1 MKNLKKLKNIIKKIS
16 LSIICFL
23 LFTLFILGLI
33 FSPKI
38 YKLYKFSKEY
48 INKPF
53 SKEELKKNENR
64 VLKIYDRNNI
74 LLANLF
80 PEYGGFY
87 SEVKYSDLPETLIE
101 AVISAEDKNFFKHKG
116 IDYKAIL
123 RAFISNLLNKKIVS
137 GGSTITQQLSKSIIR
152 RERNYIN
159 KFYEA
164 LDSIRLEKNMTK
176 EEILTEYLNR
186 VFFGNNC
193 YGIGAAAEL
202 YFKKEVKDL
211 NANESAALAA
221 IIKSGTKFNPYKY
234 NDRLYARKIYV
245 LNQMKKNNYISEEDY
260 NNYINE
266 NITFYTNRN
275 KNIFKAPHFVMYV
288 KESIDKL
295 KYSNLIEVKTTLDY
309 KLQKEASLVISNS
322 SQSLHRFNVRNIS
335 CVILNAKTGETLSMI
350 GSMNYFDDETDGA
363 VNGATAL
370 RQPGSALKPFLYA
383 YLFDKGESP
392 ASVIGDIKT
401 YINSPGGDYIPENFD
416 RKYRGPVT
424 IRYALANSLNI
435 PAVRWMAKYSLK
447 DFQNILLKSG
457 LRSIDK
463 NPDYYGY
470 SLVLGSAEVR
480 LLDLVS
486 AYTIFPNSG
495 IFINHYSTISLKKEN
510 GEIFYIPKKSYSHK
524 RVISE
529 ESAYLI
535 NDILSDR
542 KARQGSFRSYRGLV
556 YPFKIAIKTG
566 TSKGSRDAWAVG
578 YTKDYIVG
586 LWLGDFKGSEMI
598 NITGGNGAVPI
609 LYDLF
614 SMLNKSQKET
624 EWDKPKDIVE
634 REICLISG
642 KLRGEFC
649 KETRVE
655 EFSLL
660 NVVKEECSVHNLYV
674 KRNED
679 GSVDKKVFLNLPSE
693 YNDWLKERQI
703 EKPDSNWIRIKNIY
717 ADYNLNENQIR
728 NNRNTQNSIR
738 NSIQNSM
745 IKERIAITSPTDNS
759 VYKIDSTL
767 PIEYQNIFIS
777 SYIPKDIAKASLYC
791 NEDII
796 ANIEE
801 LKNGAI
807 SWNLKRGDYTFYI
820 KAVNFEGNEI
830 KSPNINIYI
839 Q

>member
-1 MKNLKKLKNIIKKIS
+1 MKNIKNIIKKIS
-16 LSIICFL
+16 LSIICLL
-23 LFTLFILGLI
+23 LFSSFISGLI
-33 FSPKI
+33 FAPKI
-38 YKLYKFSKEY
+38 YGLYKFSKEY

-53 SKEELKKNENR
+53 SKDELKKNEKR
-64 VLKIYDRNNI
+64 VLKVYDRNNI

-87 SEVKYSDLPETLIE
+87 SEVKYSDLPKNLIE
-101 AVISAEDKNFFKHKG
+101 AVISAEDKNFFHHKG
-116 IDYKAIL
+116 VDYKAIL
-123 RAFISNLLNKKIVS
+123 RAFYSNLLNRKIVS
-137 GGSTITQQLSKSIIR
+137 GGSTITQQLAKSIVH

-186 VFFGNNC
+186 VFLGNNC
-193 YGIGAAAEL
+193 YGIGAAAKL

-211 NANESAALAA
+211 NVNESAILAS

-234 NDRLYARKIYV
+234 KDRLYARKIYV
-245 LNQMKKNNYISEEDY
+245 LNQMKKNNYITEDDY

-266 NITFYTNRN
+266 NITVYTNRD
-275 KNIFKAPHFVMYV
+275 KNTFKAPHFVMYV
-288 KESIDKL
+288 KEYLDKL
-295 KYSNLIEVKTTLDY
+295 KYSNLIEVKTTLNY
-309 KLQKEASLVISNS
+309 KLQKEASLVISNA
-322 SQSLHRFNVRNIS
+322 SQSLHNFNVRNIS
-335 CVILNAKTGETLSMI
+335 CVILNAKTGEILSMI
-350 GSMNYFDDETDGA
+350 GSMNYFDAETDGA
-363 VNGATAL
+363 VNGAVAL
-370 RQPGSALKPFLYA
+370 RQPGSTLKPFLYA

-424 IRYALANSLNI
+424 IRDALANSLNI
-435 PAVRWMAKYSLK
+435 PAVRWISKYSLK

-542 KARQGSFRSYRGLV
+542 NARQGSFRSYRGLV
-556 YPFKIAIKTG
+556 YPFKVAIKTG

-649 KETRVE
+649 KETRLE
-655 EFSLL
+655 EFSIL
-660 NVVKEECSVHNLYV
+660 NMVKEECDVHNLYI
-674 KRNED
+674 KQNED
-679 GSVDKKVFLNLPSE
+679 GNIVKKVFLNLPSE

-703 EKPDSNWIRIKNIY
+703 ERPNSEWFMLKNIY
-717 ADYNLNENQIR
+717 AHINTNENRVNYR
-728 NNRNTQNSIR
+728 NNRNFK
-738 NSIQNSM
+738 
-745 IKERIAITSPTDNS
+745 KERIAITSPTDNS

-777 SYIPKDIAKASLYC
+777 SYIPGDINQASLYC
-791 NEDII
+791 NEEVI

-801 LKNGAI
+801 LKTGAI
-807 SWNLKRGDYTFYI
+807 SWNLKKGDYTFYI
-820 KAVNFEGNEI
+820 KAVNFEGSEI

>member
-1 MKNLKKLKNIIKKIS
+1 MYKQKMKNIIKKIA
-16 LSIICFL
+16 LTTIYIL
-23 LFTLFILGLI
+23 LLTSFILGLI
-33 FSPKI
+33 FIPKV

-53 SKEELKKNENR
+53 SKEELQKNESR

-87 SEVKYSDLPETLIE
+87 KEVKYSDLPKNLIE

-123 RAFISNLLNKKIVS
+123 RAFISNLLNRKIVS
-137 GGSTITQQLSKSIIR
+137 GGSTITQQLSKSIIH

-164 LDSIRLEKNMTK
+164 LDSIRLEKNLTK
-176 EEILTEYLNR
+176 EVILTEYLNR
-186 VFFGNNC
+186 IFFGNNC

-211 NANESAALAA
+211 NINESVILAS

-234 NDRLYARKIYV
+234 EERLHLRKIYV
-245 LNQMKKNNYISEEDY
+245 LGQMKNNNYIKEEEY

-266 NITFYTNRN
+266 NTTIYTNRE
-275 KNIFKAPHFVMYV
+275 KNILKAPHFVMYI
-288 KESIDKL
+288 KDSLDKL
-295 KYSNLIEVKTTLDY
+295 KYSNITEVKTTLDY
-309 KLQKEASLVISNS
+309 KMQKEASLVISNA
-322 SQSLHRFNVRNIS
+322 SQSLHSFNVRNIS
-335 CVILNAKTGETLSMI
+335 CVILNAKTGEVLSMI
-350 GSMNYFDDETDGA
+350 GSMDYFDRETDGS
-363 VNGATAL
+363 VNGAIAL

-383 YLFDKGESP
+383 YLFDNGESP

-424 IRYALANSLNI
+424 IRDALANSLNI
-435 PAVRWMAKYSLK
+435 PAVRWLSKYSLK

-480 LLDLVS
+480 LIDLAS

-495 IFINHYSTISLKKEN
+495 IFINHYSAVSLKKEN
-510 GEIFYIPKKSYSHK
+510 GEIFYFPKKSYTHK

-535 NDILSDR
+535 NKILSDR
-542 KARQGSFRSYRGLV
+542 NARMGSFRSYRGLV
-556 YPFKIAIKTG
+556 YPFSIAIKTG
-566 TSKGSRDAWAVG
+566 TSKGSRDAWAIG

-624 EWDKPKDIVE
+624 KWHKPKDIVE

-649 KETRVE
+649 KETRLE
-655 EFSLL
+655 EFSIF
-660 NVVKEECSVHNLYV
+660 NVPKEECDVHNLYI
-674 KRNED
+674 KRNSD
-679 GSVDKKVFLNLPSE
+679 GSIDKKVFLNLPSE
-693 YNDWLKERQI
+693 YNDWIKERQI
-703 EKPDSNWIRIKNIY
+703 EKPNSEWIKAENTY
-717 ADYNLNENQIR
+717 AYNNF
-728 NNRNTQNSIR
+728 NSI
-738 NSIQNSM
+738 NNQNK
-745 IKERIAITSPTDNS
+745 INERISIISPTDNS

-767 PIEYQNIFIS
+767 PLEYQNIFIS
-777 SYIPKDIAKASLYC
+777 SYIPKNIIEANLYC
-791 NEDII
+791 NEEII

-801 LKNGAI
+801 LKNGSVI
-807 SWNLKRGDYTFYI
+807 WNLKKGDYTFYI
-820 KAVNFEGNEI
+820 KAINSNGNDI
-830 KSPNINIYI
+830 KSPNINIFI

>member
-1 MKNLKKLKNIIKKIS
+1 
-16 LSIICFL
+16 
-23 LFTLFILGLI
+23 
-33 FSPKI
+33 
-38 YKLYKFSKEY
+38 
-48 INKPF
+48 
-53 SKEELKKNENR
+53 
-64 VLKIYDRNNI
+64 
-74 LLANLF
+74 
-80 PEYGGFY
+80 
-87 SEVKYSDLPETLIE
+87 
-101 AVISAEDKNFFKHKG
+101 
-116 IDYKAIL
+116 
-123 RAFISNLLNKKIVS
+123 
-137 GGSTITQQLSKSIIR
+137 
-152 RERNYIN
+152 
-159 KFYEA
+159 
-164 LDSIRLEKNMTK
+164 MTK

-186 VFFGNNC
+186 IFFGNNC

-211 NANESAALAA
+211 NINESVILAS

-234 NDRLYARKIYV
+234 EERLHLRKIYV
-245 LNQMKKNNYISEEDY
+245 LGQMKNNNYIKEEEY

-266 NITFYTNRN
+266 NITIYTNRE
-275 KNIFKAPHFVMYV
+275 KNILKAPHFVMYI
-288 KESIDKL
+288 KDSIGKL
-295 KYSNLIEVKTTLDY
+295 KYSNITEVKTTLDY
-309 KLQKEASLVISNS
+309 KMQKEASLVISNA
-322 SQSLHRFNVRNIS
+322 SQSLHSFNVRNIS
-335 CVILNAKTGETLSMI
+335 CVILNAKTGEVLSMI
-350 GSMNYFDDETDGA
+350 GSMDYFDKETDGS
-363 VNGATAL
+363 VNGAIAL

-424 IRYALANSLNI
+424 IRDALANSLNI
-435 PAVRWMAKYSLK
+435 PAVRWLSKYSLK

-457 LRSIDK
+457 LISIDK

-480 LLDLVS
+480 LIDLAS

-495 IFINHYSTISLKKEN
+495 IFINHYSAVSLKKEN
-510 GEIFYIPKKSYSHK
+510 GDIFYFPKKSYTHK

-535 NDILSDR
+535 NKILSDR
-542 KARQGSFRSYRGLV
+542 NARMGSFRSYRGLV
-556 YPFKIAIKTG
+556 YPFSIAIKTG
-566 TSKGSRDAWAVG
+566 TSKGSRDAWAIG

-624 EWDKPKDIVE
+624 KWHKPKDIIE

-649 KETRVE
+649 KETRLE
-655 EFSLL
+655 EFSIF
-660 NVVKEECSVHNLYV
+660 NVPKEECDVHNLYI
-674 KRNED
+674 KRNSD
-679 GSVDKKVFLNLPSE
+679 GSIDKKVFLNLSSE
-693 YNDWLKERQI
+693 YNDWIKERQI
-703 EKPDSNWIRIKNIY
+703 EKPNSEWIKAENTY
-717 ADYNLNENQIR
+717 AYNNLNQI
-728 NNRNTQNSIR
+728 NNFNSI
-738 NSIQNSM
+738 NNQNK
-745 IKERIAITSPTDNS
+745 INERISITSPTDNS

-767 PIEYQNIFIS
+767 PLEYQNIFIS
-777 SYIPKDIAKASLYC
+777 SYIPKNIIEANLYC
-791 NEDII
+791 NEEII

-801 LKNGAI
+801 LKNGSVI
-807 SWNLKRGDYTFYI
+807 WNLKKGDYTFYI
-820 KAVNFEGNEI
+820 KAINFEGNEL
-830 KSPNINIYI
+830 KSPNINIFI

>member
-23 LFTLFILGLI
+23 LFALFILGLI

-87 SEVKYSDLPETLIE
+87 SEVKYSDLPENLIE

-186 VFFGNNC
+186 VFLGNNC

-234 NDRLYARKIYV
+234 NDRLYARTIYV

-266 NITFYTNRN
+266 NIIFYTNRN
-275 KNIFKAPHFVMYV
+275 KNTFKAPHFVMYV

-335 CVILNAKTGETLSMI
+335 CVILDAKTGETLSMI

-679 GSVDKKVFLNLPSE
+679 GSVVKKVFLNLPSE

-703 EKPDSNWIRIKNIY
+703 EKPDSNWTRIKNIY

-728 NNRNTQNSIR
+728 NNRNTQNSI
-738 NSIQNSM
+738 QNSM
-745 IKERIAITSPTDNS
+745 QNSIIKERIAITSPTDNS

>member
-1 MKNLKKLKNIIKKIS
+1 MYKQKMKNIIKKIA
-16 LSIICFL
+16 LTIIYIL
-23 LFTLFILGLI
+23 LLTSFILGLI
-33 FSPKI
+33 FIPKV

-53 SKEELKKNENR
+53 SKEELQKNESR

-87 SEVKYSDLPETLIE
+87 KEVKYSDLPQNLIE

-123 RAFISNLLNKKIVS
+123 RAFISNLLNRKIVS
-137 GGSTITQQLSKSIIR
+137 GGSTITQQLSKSIIN

-164 LDSIRLEKNMTK
+164 LDSIRLEKNLTK

-186 VFFGNNC
+186 IFFGNNC

-211 NANESAALAA
+211 NINESVILAS

-234 NDRLYARKIYV
+234 EERLHLRKIYV
-245 LNQMKKNNYISEEDY
+245 LGQMKNNNYIKEEEY
-260 NNYINE
+260 NNSINE
-266 NITFYTNRN
+266 NITIYTNRE
-275 KNIFKAPHFVMYV
+275 KNILKAPHFVMYI
-288 KESIDKL
+288 KDSLDKL
-295 KYSNLIEVKTTLDY
+295 KYSNITEVKTTLDY
-309 KLQKEASLVISNS
+309 KLQKEASLVISNA
-322 SQSLHRFNVRNIS
+322 SQSLHSFNVRNIS
-335 CVILNAKTGETLSMI
+335 CVILNAKTGEVLSMI
-350 GSMNYFDDETDGA
+350 GSMDYFDMETDGS
-363 VNGATAL
+363 VNGAIAL

-424 IRYALANSLNI
+424 IRDALANSLNI
-435 PAVRWMAKYSLK
+435 PAVRWLSKYSLK

-480 LLDLVS
+480 LIDLAS

-495 IFINHYSTISLKKEN
+495 IFINHYSAVSLKKEN
-510 GEIFYIPKKSYSHK
+510 GDIFYFPKKSYTHK

-535 NDILSDR
+535 NKILSD
-542 KARQGSFRSYRGLV
+542 KNARMGSFRSYRGLV
-556 YPFKIAIKTG
+556 YPFSIAIKTG
-566 TSKGSRDAWAVG
+566 TSKGSRDAWAIG

-624 EWDKPKDIVE
+624 RWDKPKDIIE

-649 KETRVE
+649 KETRLE
-655 EFSLL
+655 EFSIF
-660 NVVKEECSVHNLYV
+660 NVPKEECDVHNLYI
-674 KRNED
+674 KRNSD
-679 GSVDKKVFLNLPSE
+679 GSIDKKVFLNLPSE
-693 YNDWLKERQI
+693 YNDWIKERQI
-703 EKPDSNWIRIKNIY
+703 EKPNSEWIKAENTY
-717 ADYNLNENQIR
+717 AYNNLSQI
-728 NNRNTQNSIR
+728 NNFNSI
-738 NSIQNSM
+738 NNQNK
-745 IKERIAITSPTDNS
+745 INERISIISPTDNS

-767 PIEYQNIFIS
+767 PLEYQNIFIS
-777 SYIPKDIAKASLYC
+777 SYIPKNIIEANLYC
-791 NEDII
+791 NEEII

-801 LKNGAI
+801 LKNGYVI
-807 SWNLKRGDYTFYI
+807 WNLKKGDYTFYI
-820 KAVNFEGNEI
+820 KAINSNGNDI
-830 KSPNINIYI
+830 KSPNINIFI

>member
-1 MKNLKKLKNIIKKIS
+1 MYKQKMKNIIKKIA
-16 LSIICFL
+16 LTIIYIL
-23 LFTLFILGLI
+23 LLTSFILGLI
-33 FSPKI
+33 FIPKV

-53 SKEELKKNENR
+53 SKEELQKNESR

-87 SEVKYSDLPETLIE
+87 KEVKYSNLPQNLIE

-123 RAFISNLLNKKIVS
+123 RAFISNLLNRKIVS
-137 GGSTITQQLSKSIIR
+137 GGSTITQQLSKSIIN

-164 LDSIRLEKNMTK
+164 LDSIRLEKNLTK

-186 VFFGNNC
+186 IFFGNNC

-211 NANESAALAA
+211 NINESVILAS

-234 NDRLYARKIYV
+234 EERLHLRKKYV
-245 LNQMKKNNYISEEDY
+245 LGQMKNNNYIKEEEY

-266 NITFYTNRN
+266 NTTIYTNRE
-275 KNIFKAPHFVMYV
+275 KNILKAPHFVMYI
-288 KESIDKL
+288 KDSLDKL
-295 KYSNLIEVKTTLDY
+295 KYSNITEVKTTLDY
-309 KLQKEASLVISNS
+309 KMQKEASLVISNA
-322 SQSLHRFNVRNIS
+322 SQSLHSFNVRNIS
-335 CVILNAKTGETLSMI
+335 CVILNAKTGEVLSMI
-350 GSMNYFDDETDGA
+350 GSMDYFDKETDGS
-363 VNGATAL
+363 VNGAIAL

-424 IRYALANSLNI
+424 IRDALANSLNI
-435 PAVRWMAKYSLK
+435 PAVRWLSKYSLK

-480 LLDLVS
+480 LIDLAS

-495 IFINHYSTISLKKEN
+495 IFINHYSAVSLKKEN
-510 GEIFYIPKKSYSHK
+510 GEIFYFPKKSYTHK

-535 NDILSDR
+535 NKILSDR
-542 KARQGSFRSYRGLV
+542 NARMGSFRSYRGLV
-556 YPFKIAIKTG
+556 YPFSIAIKTG
-566 TSKGSRDAWAVG
+566 TSKGSRDAWAIG

-624 EWDKPKDIVE
+624 KWNKPKDIIE

-642 KLRGEFC
+642 KLKGEFC
-649 KETRVE
+649 KETRLE
-655 EFSLL
+655 EFSIF
-660 NVVKEECSVHNLYV
+660 NVPKEECDVHNLYI
-674 KRNED
+674 KRNSD
-679 GSVDKKVFLNLPSE
+679 GSIDKKVFLNLPSE
-693 YNDWLKERQI
+693 YNDWIKERQI
-703 EKPDSNWIRIKNIY
+703 EKPNSEWIKAENTY
-717 ADYNLNENQIR
+717 AYNNLSQINNFNSLNNQNKI
-728 NNRNTQNSIR
+728 N
-738 NSIQNSM
+738 
-745 IKERIAITSPTDNS
+745 ERISITSPTDNS

-767 PIEYQNIFIS
+767 PLEYQNIFIS
-777 SYIPKDIAKASLYC
+777 SYIPKNIIEANLYC
-791 NEDII
+791 NEEII

-801 LKNGAI
+801 LKNGSVI
-807 SWNLKRGDYTFYI
+807 WNLKKGDYTFYI
-820 KAVNFEGNEI
+820 KAINSNGNDI
-830 KSPNINIYI
+830 KSPNINIFI

>member
-1 MKNLKKLKNIIKKIS
+1 MYKQKMKNIIKKIA
-16 LSIICFL
+16 LTIIYIL
-23 LFTLFILGLI
+23 LLTSFILGLI
-33 FSPKI
+33 FIPKV

-53 SKEELKKNENR
+53 SKEELQKNESR

-87 SEVKYSDLPETLIE
+87 KEVKYSDLPQNLIE

-123 RAFISNLLNKKIVS
+123 RAFISNLLNRKIVS
-137 GGSTITQQLSKSIIR
+137 GGSTITQQLSKSIIN

-164 LDSIRLEKNMTK
+164 LDSIRLEKNLTK

-186 VFFGNNC
+186 IFFGNNC

-211 NANESAALAA
+211 NINESVILAS

-234 NDRLYARKIYV
+234 EERLHLRKIYV
-245 LNQMKKNNYISEEDY
+245 LGQMKNNNYIKEEEY

-266 NITFYTNRN
+266 NITIYTNRE
-275 KNIFKAPHFVMYV
+275 KNILKSPHFVMYI
-288 KESIDKL
+288 KDSLDKL
-295 KYSNLIEVKTTLDY
+295 KYSNITEVKTTLDY
-309 KLQKEASLVISNS
+309 KMQKEASLVISNA
-322 SQSLHRFNVRNIS
+322 SQSLHSFNVRNIS
-335 CVILNAKTGETLSMI
+335 CVILNAKTGEVLSMI
-350 GSMNYFDDETDGA
+350 GSMDYFDKETDGS
-363 VNGATAL
+363 VNGAIAL

-424 IRYALANSLNI
+424 IRDALANSLNI
-435 PAVRWMAKYSLK
+435 PAVRWLSKYSLK

-480 LLDLVS
+480 LIDLAS

-495 IFINHYSTISLKKEN
+495 IFINHYSAVSLKKEN
-510 GEIFYIPKKSYSHK
+510 GDIFYFPKKSYTYK

-535 NDILSDR
+535 NKILSDR
-542 KARQGSFRSYRGLV
+542 NARMGSFRSYRGLV
-556 YPFKIAIKTG
+556 YPFSIAIKTG
-566 TSKGSRDAWAVG
+566 TSKGSRDAWAIG

-624 EWDKPKDIVE
+624 KWHKPKDIIE

-649 KETRVE
+649 KETRLE
-655 EFSLL
+655 EFSIF
-660 NVVKEECSVHNLYV
+660 NVPKEECDVHNLYI
-674 KRNED
+674 KRNSD
-679 GSVDKKVFLNLPSE
+679 GSIDKKVFLNLPSE
-693 YNDWLKERQI
+693 YNDWIKERQI
-703 EKPDSNWIRIKNIY
+703 EKPNSEWIKAENTY
-717 ADYNLNENQIR
+717 AYNNLNQI
-728 NNRNTQNSIR
+728 NNFNSI
-738 NSIQNSM
+738 NNQNK
-745 IKERIAITSPTDNS
+745 INERISITSPTDNS

-767 PIEYQNIFIS
+767 PLEYQNIFIS
-777 SYIPKDIAKASLYC
+777 SYIPKNIIEANLYC
-791 NEDII
+791 NEEII

-801 LKNGAI
+801 LKNGSVI
-807 SWNLKRGDYTFYI
+807 WNLKKGDYTFYI
-820 KAVNFEGNEI
+820 KAINSNGNDI
-830 KSPNINIYI
+830 KSPNINIFI

>member
-1 MKNLKKLKNIIKKIS
+1 MYNQKMKNIIKKIA
-16 LSIICFL
+16 LTIIYIL
-23 LFTLFILGLI
+23 LLTSFILGLI
-33 FSPKI
+33 FIPKV

-53 SKEELKKNENR
+53 SKEELQKNESR

-87 SEVKYSDLPETLIE
+87 KEVKYSDLPKNLIE
-101 AVISAEDKNFFKHKG
+101 AVISAEDKNFFIHKG

-123 RAFISNLLNKKIVS
+123 RAFISNLLNRKIVS
-137 GGSTITQQLSKSIIR
+137 GGSTITQQLSKSIIN

-186 VFFGNNC
+186 IFFGNNC

-211 NANESAALAA
+211 NINESVILAS

-234 NDRLYARKIYV
+234 EERLHLRKIYV
-245 LNQMKKNNYISEEDY
+245 LYQMKNNNYIKEEEY

-266 NITFYTNRN
+266 NTTIYTNRE
-275 KNIFKAPHFVMYV
+275 KNILKAPHFVMYI
-288 KESIDKL
+288 KDSIGKL
-295 KYSNLIEVKTTLDY
+295 KYSNITEVKTTLDY
-309 KLQKEASLVISNS
+309 KMQKEASLVISNA
-322 SQSLHRFNVRNIS
+322 SQSLHSFNVRNIS
-335 CVILNAKTGETLSMI
+335 CVILNAKTGEVLSMI
-350 GSMNYFDDETDGA
+350 GSMDYFDKETDGS
-363 VNGATAL
+363 VNGAIAL

-424 IRYALANSLNI
+424 IRDALANSLNI
-435 PAVRWMAKYSLK
+435 PAVRWLSKYSLK

-480 LLDLVS
+480 LIDLAS

-495 IFINHYSTISLKKEN
+495 IFINHYSAVSLKKEN
-510 GEIFYIPKKSYSHK
+510 GEIFYFPKKSYTHK

-535 NDILSDR
+535 NKILSDR
-542 KARQGSFRSYRGLV
+542 NARMGSFRSYRGLV
-556 YPFKIAIKTG
+556 YPFSIAIKTG
-566 TSKGSRDAWAVG
+566 TSKGSRDAWAIG

-624 EWDKPKDIVE
+624 KWHKPKDIIE

-642 KLRGEFC
+642 KLKGEFC
-649 KETRVE
+649 KETRLE
-655 EFSLL
+655 EFSIS
-660 NVVKEECSVHNLYV
+660 NVVKDECDVHNLYI
-674 KRNED
+674 KRNSD
-679 GSVDKKVFLNLPSE
+679 GSIDKKVFLNLSSE
-693 YNDWLKERQI
+693 YNDWIKERQI
-703 EKPDSNWIRIKNIY
+703 EKPNSEWIKAENTY
-717 ADYNLNENQIR
+717 AYNNLNQI
-728 NNRNTQNSIR
+728 NNFNSI
-738 NSIQNSM
+738 NNQNK
-745 IKERIAITSPTDNS
+745 INERISITSPTDNS

-767 PIEYQNIFIS
+767 PLEYQNIFIS
-777 SYIPKDIAKASLYC
+777 SYIPKNIIEANLYC
-791 NEDII
+791 NEEII

-801 LKNGAI
+801 LKNGSVI
-807 SWNLKRGDYTFYI
+807 WNLKKGDYTFYI
-820 KAVNFEGNEI
+820 KAINSNGNDI
-830 KSPNINIYI
+830 KSPNINIFI

>member
-1 MKNLKKLKNIIKKIS
+1 MKNIKKLIKKIFLS
-16 LSIICFL
+16 LICL
-23 LFTLFILGLI
+23 LLIASFVSGLI
-33 FSPKI
+33 FAPKI
-38 YKLYKFSKEY
+38 YNLYKFSKEY

-53 SKEELKKNENR
+53 SKDELKKNESR

-74 LLANLF
+74 TLANLF

-87 SEVKYSDLPETLIE
+87 KEVKYSDLPQNLID
-101 AVISAEDKNFFKHKG
+101 AVISAEDKNFFEHKG
-116 IDYKAIL
+116 IDFKAIL
-123 RAFISNLLNKKIVS
+123 RAFISNLLNRKIVS
-137 GGSTITQQLSKSIIR
+137 GGSTITQQLSKSLIH

-186 VFFGNNC
+186 IFFGNNC

-211 NANESAALAA
+211 NINESAILAS

-234 NDRLYARKIYV
+234 KERLNSRKIYV
-245 LNQMKKNNYISEEDY
+245 LNRMKKNNFINEEDY
-260 NNYINE
+260 NKSLNE
-266 NITFYTNRN
+266 NITIYTNRE
-275 KNIFKAPHFVMYV
+275 KNILKAPHFVMYI
-288 KESIDKL
+288 KDSLDKL

-309 KLQKEASLVISNS
+309 KLQKEASLVISNA
-322 SQSLHRFNVRNIS
+322 SQSLHSFNVRNIS
-335 CVILNAKTGETLSMI
+335 CVILNAKTGEVLSMI
-350 GSMNYFDDETDGA
+350 GSMDYFDRETDGS
-363 VNGATAL
+363 VNGAIAL

-424 IRYALANSLNI
+424 IRDALANSLNI

-457 LRSIDK
+457 LNSIDK

-480 LLDLVS
+480 LIDLAS

-510 GEIFYIPKKSYSHK
+510 GEIFSIPKKSSNNR

-535 NDILSDR
+535 NKILSDR
-542 KARQGSFRSYRGLV
+542 NARQGSFRSYRGLV
-556 YPFKIAIKTG
+556 YPFEIAIKTG

-614 SMLNKSQKET
+614 SALNKNQKET
-624 EWDKPKDIVE
+624 KWDKPSDIVE

-649 KETRVE
+649 KETRLE
-655 EFSLL
+655 EFSLS
-660 NVVKEECSVHNLYV
+660 NVVKDECDVHNLYI
-674 KRNED
+674 KINSD
-679 GSVDKKVFLNLPSE
+679 GNIDKKVFINLPSE
-693 YNDWLKERQI
+693 YNDWIKERQI
-703 EKPDSNWIRIKNIY
+703 EKPTSEWIMAKNTY
-717 ADYNLNENQIR
+717 AYNNVNRFNNINNQ
-728 NNRNTQNSIR
+728 NRN
-738 NSIQNSM
+738 
-745 IKERIAITSPTDNS
+745 ERISITSPTDNS

-767 PIEYQNIFIS
+767 PLEYQNIFIS
-777 SYIPKDIAKASLYC
+777 SYIPKNITEASLYC
-791 NEDII
+791 NEEII
-796 ANIEE
+796 ANTEE

-807 SWNLKRGDYTFYI
+807 SWNLKKGDYTFYI
-820 KAVNFEGNEI
+820 KAINFEGNEL
-830 KSPNINIYI
+830 KSPNINIFI

>member
-1 MKNLKKLKNIIKKIS
+1 MKNIIKKIF
-16 LSIICFL
+16 LSIICL
-23 LFTLFILGLI
+23 LLIGLFVSGLI
-33 FSPKI
+33 FAPKI
-38 YKLYKFSKEY
+38 YNLYKFSKEY

-53 SKEELKKNENR
+53 SKDELQKNESR

-74 LLANLF
+74 MLANLF

-87 SEVKYSDLPETLIE
+87 KEVKYSDLPQNLID
-101 AVISAEDKNFFKHKG
+101 AVISAEDKNFFSHKG

-123 RAFISNLLNKKIVS
+123 RAFISNLLNRKIVS
-137 GGSTITQQLSKSIIR
+137 GGSTITQQLSKSLIH

-186 VFFGNNC
+186 IFFGNNC

-211 NANESAALAA
+211 NISESAILAS

-234 NDRLYARKIYV
+234 NEKLNTRKIYV
-245 LNQMKKNNYISEEDY
+245 LCQMKKNNFITEEDY
-260 NNYINE
+260 NNSINE
-266 NITFYTNRN
+266 NITIYTNRE
-275 KNIFKAPHFVMYV
+275 KNTLKAPHFVMYI
-288 KESIDKL
+288 KDSIGKL

-309 KLQKEASLVISNS
+309 KLQKEASLVISNA
-322 SQSLHRFNVRNIS
+322 SQSLHSFNVRNIS
-335 CVILNAKTGETLSMI
+335 CVILNAKTGEILSMI
-350 GSMNYFDDETDGA
+350 GSMDYFDKETDGS
-363 VNGATAL
+363 VNGAIAL

-401 YINSPGGDYIPENFD
+401 YISSPGGDYIPENFD

-424 IRYALANSLNI
+424 IRDALANSLNI
-435 PAVRWMAKYSLK
+435 PAVRWLSKYSLK

-457 LRSIDK
+457 LNSIDK

-480 LLDLVS
+480 LIDLAS

-510 GEIFYIPKKSYSHK
+510 GETFYIPKKSSNYK
-524 RVISE
+524 KVISE

-535 NDILSDR
+535 NKILSDR
-542 KARQGSFRSYRGLV
+542 NARQGSFRSYRGLV
-556 YPFKIAIKTG
+556 YPFSVAIKTG

-614 SMLNKSQKET
+614 FILNKSQKET
-624 EWDKPKDIVE
+624 EWNKPSDIVE

-649 KETRVE
+649 KETRLE
-655 EFSLL
+655 EFSIS
-660 NVVKEECSVHNLYV
+660 NVVKDECDVHNLYI
-674 KRNED
+674 KMNSD
-679 GSVDKKVFLNLPSE
+679 GSIDKKVFLNLPSE
-693 YNDWLKERQI
+693 YNDWLKEMQI
-703 EKPDSNWIRIKNIY
+703 EKPTSEWIMAKNTY
-717 ADYNLNENQIR
+717 AYNNVNQINNLNSLNSLNNQ
-728 NNRNTQNSIR
+728 NQN
-738 NSIQNSM
+738 
-745 IKERIAITSPTDNS
+745 ERISITSPTDNS
-759 VYKIDSTL
+759 IYKIDSTL
-767 PIEYQNIFIS
+767 PLKYQNIFIS
-777 SYIPKDIAKASLYC
+777 SYIPKNIAEANLYC
-791 NEDII
+791 NEEII

-820 KAVNFEGNEI
+820 KAVNFEGNEL
-830 KSPNINIYI
+830 KSPNINIFI

>member
-1 MKNLKKLKNIIKKIS
+1 MYKQKMKNIIKKIA
-16 LSIICFL
+16 LTIIYIL
-23 LFTLFILGLI
+23 LLTSFILGLI
-33 FSPKI
+33 FIPKV

-53 SKEELKKNENR
+53 SKEELQKNESR

-87 SEVKYSDLPETLIE
+87 KEVKYSNLPQNLIE

-123 RAFISNLLNKKIVS
+123 RAFISNLLNRKIVS
-137 GGSTITQQLSKSIIR
+137 GGSTITQQLSKSIIH

-164 LDSIRLEKNMTK
+164 LDSIRLEKNLTK

-186 VFFGNNC
+186 IFFGNNC

-211 NANESAALAA
+211 NINESVILAS

-234 NDRLYARKIYV
+234 EERLHLRKIYV
-245 LNQMKKNNYISEEDY
+245 LGQMKNNNYIKEEEY

-266 NITFYTNRN
+266 NTTIYTNRE
-275 KNIFKAPHFVMYV
+275 KNILKAPHFVMYI
-288 KESIDKL
+288 KDSLDKL
-295 KYSNLIEVKTTLDY
+295 KYSNITEVKTTLDY
-309 KLQKEASLVISNS
+309 KMQKEASLVISNA
-322 SQSLHRFNVRNIS
+322 SQSLHSFNVRNIS
-335 CVILNAKTGETLSMI
+335 CVILNAKTGEVLSMI
-350 GSMNYFDDETDGA
+350 GSMDYFDKETDGS
-363 VNGATAL
+363 VNGAIAL

-424 IRYALANSLNI
+424 IRDALANSLNI
-435 PAVRWMAKYSLK
+435 PAVRWLSKYSLK
-447 DFQNILLKSG
+447 DFQNILVKSG

-480 LLDLVS
+480 LIDLAS

-495 IFINHYSTISLKKEN
+495 IFINHYSAVSLKKEN
-510 GEIFYIPKKSYSHK
+510 GDIFYFPKKSYTHK

-535 NDILSDR
+535 NKILSDR
-542 KARQGSFRSYRGLV
+542 NARMGSFRSYRGLV
-556 YPFKIAIKTG
+556 YPFSIAIKTG
-566 TSKGSRDAWAVG
+566 TSKGSRDAWAIG

-624 EWDKPKDIVE
+624 KWHKPKDIIE

-642 KLRGEFC
+642 KLKGEFC
-649 KETRVE
+649 KETRLE
-655 EFSLL
+655 EFSIF
-660 NVVKEECSVHNLYV
+660 NVPKEECDVHNLYI
-674 KRNED
+674 KRNPN
-679 GSVDKKVFLNLPSE
+679 GSIDKKVFLNLPSE
-693 YNDWLKERQI
+693 YNDWIKERQI
-703 EKPDSNWIRIKNIY
+703 EKPNSEWIKAENIY
-717 ADYNLNENQIR
+717 SYNNLSQINNLNSMNNQNKI
-728 NNRNTQNSIR
+728 N
-738 NSIQNSM
+738 
-745 IKERIAITSPTDNS
+745 ERISITSPTDNS

-767 PIEYQNIFIS
+767 PLEYQNIFIS
-777 SYIPKDIAKASLYC
+777 SYIPKNIIEANLYC
-791 NEDII
+791 NEEII

-801 LKNGAI
+801 LKNGSVI
-807 SWNLKRGDYTFYI
+807 WNLKKGDYTFYI
-820 KAVNFEGNEI
+820 KAINSNGNNI
-830 KSPNINIYI
+830 KSPNINIFI

>member
-1 MKNLKKLKNIIKKIS
+1 MYKQKMKNIIKKIA
-16 LSIICFL
+16 LTIIYIL
-23 LFTLFILGLI
+23 LLTSFILGLI
-33 FSPKI
+33 FIPKV

-53 SKEELKKNENR
+53 SKEELQKNESR

-87 SEVKYSDLPETLIE
+87 KEVKYSDLPQNLIE

-123 RAFISNLLNKKIVS
+123 RAFISNILNRKIVS
-137 GGSTITQQLSKSIIR
+137 GGSTITQQLSKSIIN

-164 LDSIRLEKNMTK
+164 LDSIRLEKNLTK

-186 VFFGNNC
+186 IFFGNNC

-211 NANESAALAA
+211 NINESVILAS

-234 NDRLYARKIYV
+234 EERLHLRKKYV
-245 LNQMKKNNYISEEDY
+245 LGQMKNNNYIKEEY

-266 NITFYTNRN
+266 NITIYTNRE
-275 KNIFKAPHFVMYV
+275 KNILKAPHFVMYI
-288 KESIDKL
+288 KDSLDKL
-295 KYSNLIEVKTTLDY
+295 KYSNITEVKTTLDY
-309 KLQKEASLVISNS
+309 KMQKEASLVISNA
-322 SQSLHRFNVRNIS
+322 SQSLHSFNVRNIS
-335 CVILNAKTGETLSMI
+335 CVILNAKTGEVLSMI
-350 GSMNYFDDETDGA
+350 GSMDYFDKETDGS
-363 VNGATAL
+363 VNGAIAL

-424 IRYALANSLNI
+424 IRDALANSLNI
-435 PAVRWMAKYSLK
+435 PAVRWLSKYSLK

-457 LRSIDK
+457 LISIDK

-480 LLDLVS
+480 LIDLAS

-495 IFINHYSTISLKKEN
+495 IFINHYSAVSLKKEN
-510 GEIFYIPKKSYSHK
+510 GDIFYFPKKSYTHK

-535 NDILSDR
+535 NKILSD
-542 KARQGSFRSYRGLV
+542 KNARMGSFRSYRGLV
-556 YPFKIAIKTG
+556 YPFSIAIKTG
-566 TSKGSRDAWAVG
+566 TSKGSRDAWAIG

-624 EWDKPKDIVE
+624 RWDKPSDIVE

-642 KLRGEFC
+642 KLKGEFC
-649 KETRVE
+649 KETRLE
-655 EFSLL
+655 EFSIF
-660 NVVKEECSVHNLYV
+660 NVPKEECDVHNLYI
-674 KRNED
+674 KINSD
-679 GSVDKKVFLNLPSE
+679 GSIDKKVFLNLPSE
-693 YNDWLKERQI
+693 YNDWIKERQI
-703 EKPDSNWIRIKNIY
+703 EKPNSEWIKAENTY
-717 ADYNLNENQIR
+717 AYNNLNQI
-728 NNRNTQNSIR
+728 NNFNSI
-738 NSIQNSM
+738 NNQNK
-745 IKERIAITSPTDNS
+745 INERISITSPTDNS

-767 PIEYQNIFIS
+767 PLEYQNIFIS
-777 SYIPKDIAKASLYC
+777 SYIPKNIIEANLYC
-791 NEDII
+791 NEEII

-801 LKNGAI
+801 LKNGSVI
-807 SWNLKRGDYTFYI
+807 WNLKKGDYTFYI
-820 KAVNFEGNEI
+820 KAINSNGNYI
-830 KSPNINIYI
+830 KSPNINIFI

>member
-1 MKNLKKLKNIIKKIS
+1 MYKQKMKNIIKKIA
-16 LSIICFL
+16 LTIIYIL
-23 LFTLFILGLI
+23 LLTSFILGLI
-33 FSPKI
+33 FIPKV

-53 SKEELKKNENR
+53 SKEELQKNESR

-87 SEVKYSDLPETLIE
+87 KEVKYSNLPQNLIE

-123 RAFISNLLNKKIVS
+123 RAFISNLLNRKIVS
-137 GGSTITQQLSKSIIR
+137 GGSTITQQLSKSIIH

-164 LDSIRLEKNMTK
+164 LDSIRLEKNLTK

-186 VFFGNNC
+186 IFFGNNC

-211 NANESAALAA
+211 NINESVILAS

-234 NDRLYARKIYV
+234 EERLHLRKIYV
-245 LNQMKKNNYISEEDY
+245 LGQMKNNNYIKEEEY

-266 NITFYTNRN
+266 NTTIYTNRE
-275 KNIFKAPHFVMYV
+275 KNILKAPHFVMYI
-288 KESIDKL
+288 KDSLDKL
-295 KYSNLIEVKTTLDY
+295 KYSNITEVKTTLDY
-309 KLQKEASLVISNS
+309 KMQKEASLVISNA
-322 SQSLHRFNVRNIS
+322 SQSLHSFNVRNIS
-335 CVILNAKTGETLSMI
+335 CVILNAKTGEVLSMI
-350 GSMNYFDDETDGA
+350 GSMDYFDKETDGS
-363 VNGATAL
+363 VNGAIAL

-424 IRYALANSLNI
+424 IRDALANSLNI
-435 PAVRWMAKYSLK
+435 PAVRWLSKYSLK

-480 LLDLVS
+480 LIDLAS

-495 IFINHYSTISLKKEN
+495 IFINHYSAVSLKKEN
-510 GEIFYIPKKSYSHK
+510 GEIFYFPKKSYTYK

-535 NDILSDR
+535 NKILSDR
-542 KARQGSFRSYRGLV
+542 NARMGSFRSYRGLV
-556 YPFKIAIKTG
+556 YPFSIAIKTG
-566 TSKGSRDAWAVG
+566 TSKGSRDAWAIG

-624 EWDKPKDIVE
+624 KWNKPKDIIE

-649 KETRVE
+649 KETRLE
-655 EFSLL
+655 EFSIF
-660 NVVKEECSVHNLYV
+660 NVPKEECDVHNLYI
-674 KRNED
+674 KRNSD
-679 GSVDKKVFLNLPSE
+679 GSIDKKVFLNLPSE
-693 YNDWLKERQI
+693 YNDWIKERQI
-703 EKPDSNWIRIKNIY
+703 EKPNSEWIKAENTY
-717 ADYNLNENQIR
+717 AYNNLNQINNFNSLNNQNKI
-728 NNRNTQNSIR
+728 N
-738 NSIQNSM
+738 
-745 IKERIAITSPTDNS
+745 ERISITSPTDNS

-767 PIEYQNIFIS
+767 PLEYQNIFIS
-777 SYIPKDIAKASLYC
+777 SYIPKNIIEANLYC
-791 NEDII
+791 NEEII

-801 LKNGAI
+801 LKNGYVI
-807 SWNLKRGDYTFYI
+807 WNLKKGDYTFYI
-820 KAVNFEGNEI
+820 KAINSNGNDI
-830 KSPNINIYI
+830 KSPNINIFI

>member
-1 MKNLKKLKNIIKKIS
+1 MKNIIKKIA
-16 LSIICFL
+16 LTIIYIL
-23 LFTLFILGLI
+23 LLTSFILGLI
-33 FSPKI
+33 FIPKV

-53 SKEELKKNENR
+53 SKEELQKNESR

-74 LLANLF
+74 LLANIF

-87 SEVKYSDLPETLIE
+87 KEVKYSDLPQNLIE

-123 RAFISNLLNKKIVS
+123 RAFISNLLNRKIVS
-137 GGSTITQQLSKSIIR
+137 GGSTITQQLSKSIIH

-186 VFFGNNC
+186 IFFGNNC

-211 NANESAALAA
+211 NINESVILAS

-234 NDRLYARKIYV
+234 KERLHLRKIYV
-245 LNQMKKNNYISEEDY
+245 LGQMKNNNYIKEEEY

-266 NITFYTNRN
+266 NITIYTNRE
-275 KNIFKAPHFVMYV
+275 KNILKAPHFVMYI
-288 KESIDKL
+288 KDSIGKL
-295 KYSNLIEVKTTLDY
+295 KYSNITEVKTTLDY
-309 KLQKEASLVISNS
+309 KMQKEASLVISNA
-322 SQSLHRFNVRNIS
+322 SQSLHSFNVRNIS
-335 CVILNAKTGETLSMI
+335 CVILNAKTGEVLSMI
-350 GSMNYFDDETDGA
+350 GSMDYFDKETDGS
-363 VNGATAL
+363 VNGAIAL

-424 IRYALANSLNI
+424 IRDALANSLNI
-435 PAVRWMAKYSLK
+435 PAVRWLSKYSLK

-457 LRSIDK
+457 LISIDK

-480 LLDLVS
+480 LIDLAS

-495 IFINHYSTISLKKEN
+495 IFINHYSAVSLKKEN
-510 GEIFYIPKKSYSHK
+510 GDIFYFPKKSYTHK

-535 NDILSDR
+535 NKILSDR
-542 KARQGSFRSYRGLV
+542 NARMGSFRSYRGLV
-556 YPFKIAIKTG
+556 YPFSIAIKTG
-566 TSKGSRDAWAVG
+566 TSKGSRDAWAIG

-624 EWDKPKDIVE
+624 KWHKPKDIIE

-649 KETRVE
+649 KETRLE
-655 EFSLL
+655 EFSIF
-660 NVVKEECSVHNLYV
+660 NVPKEECDVHNLYI
-674 KRNED
+674 KRNSD
-679 GSVDKKVFLNLPSE
+679 GSIDKKVFLNLSSE
-693 YNDWLKERQI
+693 YNDWIKERQI
-703 EKPDSNWIRIKNIY
+703 EKPNSEWIKAENTY
-717 ADYNLNENQIR
+717 AYNNLNQI
-728 NNRNTQNSIR
+728 NNFNSI
-738 NSIQNSM
+738 NNQNK
-745 IKERIAITSPTDNS
+745 INERISITSPTDNS

-767 PIEYQNIFIS
+767 PLEYQNIFIS
-777 SYIPKDIAKASLYC
+777 SYIPKNIIEANLYC
-791 NEDII
+791 NEEII

-801 LKNGAI
+801 LKNGSVI
-807 SWNLKRGDYTFYI
+807 WNLKKGDYTFYI
-820 KAVNFEGNEI
+820 KAINFEGNEL
-830 KSPNINIYI
+830 KSPNINIFI

>member
-1 MKNLKKLKNIIKKIS
+1 MYNQKMKNIIKKIA
-16 LSIICFL
+16 LTIIYIL
-23 LFTLFILGLI
+23 LLTSFILGLI
-33 FSPKI
+33 FIPKV

-48 INKPF
+48 IDKPF
-53 SKEELKKNENR
+53 SKEELQKNESR

-87 SEVKYSDLPETLIE
+87 KEVKYSDLPQNLIE

-123 RAFISNLLNKKIVS
+123 RAFISNLLNRKIVS
-137 GGSTITQQLSKSIIR
+137 GGSTITQQLSKSIIN

-164 LDSIRLEKNMTK
+164 LDSIRLEKNLTK

-186 VFFGNNC
+186 IFFGNNC

-211 NANESAALAA
+211 NINESVILAS

-234 NDRLYARKIYV
+234 EERLHLRKIYV
-245 LNQMKKNNYISEEDY
+245 LGQMKNNNYIKEEEY

-266 NITFYTNRN
+266 NITIYKNKEKYT
-275 KNIFKAPHFVMYV
+275 FKAPHFVMYI
-288 KESIDKL
+288 KDSLDKL
-295 KYSNLIEVKTTLDY
+295 KYSNITEVKTTLDY
-309 KLQKEASLVISNS
+309 KMQKEASLVISNA
-322 SQSLHRFNVRNIS
+322 SQSLHSFNVRNIS
-335 CVILNAKTGETLSMI
+335 CVILNAKTGEVLSMI
-350 GSMNYFDDETDGA
+350 GSMDYFDKETDGS
-363 VNGATAL
+363 VNGAIAL

-424 IRYALANSLNI
+424 IRDALANSLNI
-435 PAVRWMAKYSLK
+435 PAVRWLSKYSLK

-480 LLDLVS
+480 LIDLSS

-495 IFINHYSTISLKKEN
+495 IFINHYSAVSLKKEN
-510 GEIFYIPKKSYSHK
+510 GEIFYFPKKSYTHK

-535 NDILSDR
+535 NKILSDR
-542 KARQGSFRSYRGLV
+542 NARMGSFRSYRGLV
-556 YPFKIAIKTG
+556 YPFSIAIKTG
-566 TSKGSRDAWAVG
+566 TSKGSRDAWAIG

-624 EWDKPKDIVE
+624 KWHKPKDIIE

-642 KLRGEFC
+642 KLKGEFC
-649 KETRVE
+649 KETRLE
-655 EFSLL
+655 EFSIF
-660 NVVKEECSVHNLYV
+660 NVPKEECDVHNLYI
-674 KRNED
+674 KRNSD
-679 GSVDKKVFLNLPSE
+679 GSIDKKVFLNLPSE
-693 YNDWLKERQI
+693 YNDWIKERQI
-703 EKPDSNWIRIKNIY
+703 EKPNSEWIKAENTY
-717 ADYNLNENQIR
+717 AYNNLSQI
-728 NNRNTQNSIR
+728 NNFNSI
-738 NSIQNSM
+738 NNQNK
-745 IKERIAITSPTDNS
+745 INERISIISPTDNS

-767 PIEYQNIFIS
+767 PLEYQNIFIS
-777 SYIPKDIAKASLYC
+777 SYIPKNIIEANLYC
-791 NEDII
+791 NEEII

-801 LKNGAI
+801 LKNGYVI
-807 SWNLKRGDYTFYI
+807 WNLKKGDYTFYI
-820 KAVNFEGNEI
+820 KAINSNGNDI
-830 KSPNINIYI
+830 KSPNINIFI

>member
-1 MKNLKKLKNIIKKIS
+1 MKNIIKKIA
-16 LSIICFL
+16 LTIIYIL
-23 LFTLFILGLI
+23 LLTSFILGLI
-33 FSPKI
+33 FIPKV

-53 SKEELKKNENR
+53 SKEELQKNESR

-87 SEVKYSDLPETLIE
+87 KEVKYSNLPQNLIE

-123 RAFISNLLNKKIVS
+123 RAFISNLLNRKIVS
-137 GGSTITQQLSKSIIR
+137 GGSTITQQLSKSIIH

-164 LDSIRLEKNMTK
+164 LDSIRLEKNLTK

-186 VFFGNNC
+186 IFFGNNC

-211 NANESAALAA
+211 NINESVILAS

-234 NDRLYARKIYV
+234 EERLHLRKIYV
-245 LNQMKKNNYISEEDY
+245 LGQMKNNNYIKEEEY

-266 NITFYTNRN
+266 NTTIYTNRE
-275 KNIFKAPHFVMYV
+275 KNILKAPHFVMYI
-288 KESIDKL
+288 KDSLDKL
-295 KYSNLIEVKTTLDY
+295 KYSNITEVKTTLDY
-309 KLQKEASLVISNS
+309 KMQKEASLVISNA
-322 SQSLHRFNVRNIS
+322 SQSLHSFNVRNIS
-335 CVILNAKTGETLSMI
+335 CVILNAKTGEVLSMI
-350 GSMNYFDDETDGA
+350 GSMDYFDKETDGS
-363 VNGATAL
+363 VNGAIAL

-424 IRYALANSLNI
+424 IRDALANSLNI
-435 PAVRWMAKYSLK
+435 PAVRWLSKYSLK

-480 LLDLVS
+480 LIDLAS

-495 IFINHYSTISLKKEN
+495 IFINHYSAVSLKKEN
-510 GEIFYIPKKSYSHK
+510 GEIFYFPKKSYTHK

-535 NDILSDR
+535 NKILSD
-542 KARQGSFRSYRGLV
+542 KNARMGSFRSYRGLV
-556 YPFKIAIKTG
+556 YPFDIAIKTG
-566 TSKGSRDAWAVG
+566 TSKGSRDAWAIG
-578 YTKDYIVG
+578 YTKDYIIG

-624 EWDKPKDIVE
+624 KWDKPKDIIE

-649 KETRVE
+649 KETRLE
-655 EFSLL
+655 EFSIF
-660 NVVKEECSVHNLYV
+660 NVPKEECGVHNLYI
-674 KRNED
+674 KRNSD
-679 GSVDKKVFLNLPSE
+679 GSIDKKVFLNLPSE
-693 YNDWLKERQI
+693 YNDWIKERQI
-703 EKPDSNWIRIKNIY
+703 EKPNSEWIKAENTY
-717 ADYNLNENQIR
+717 AYNNLNQINNFNSLNNQNKI
-728 NNRNTQNSIR
+728 N
-738 NSIQNSM
+738 
-745 IKERIAITSPTDNS
+745 ERISITSPTDNS

-767 PIEYQNIFIS
+767 PLEYQNIFIS
-777 SYIPKDIAKASLYC
+777 SYIPKNIIEANLYC
-791 NEDII
+791 NEEII

-801 LKNGAI
+801 LKNGSVI
-807 SWNLKRGDYTFYI
+807 WNLKKGDYTFYI
-820 KAVNFEGNEI
+820 KAINSNGNDI
-830 KSPNINIYI
+830 KSPNINIFI

>member
-1 MKNLKKLKNIIKKIS
+1 MYNQKMKNIIKKIA
-16 LSIICFL
+16 LTIIYIL
-23 LFTLFILGLI
+23 LLTSFILGLI
-33 FSPKI
+33 FIPKV

-48 INKPF
+48 IDKPF
-53 SKEELKKNENR
+53 SKEELQKNESR

-87 SEVKYSDLPETLIE
+87 KEVKYSDLPQNLIE

-123 RAFISNLLNKKIVS
+123 RAFISNLLNRKIVS
-137 GGSTITQQLSKSIIR
+137 GGSTITQQLSKSIIN

-159 KFYEA
+159 KFYEV
-164 LDSIRLEKNMTK
+164 LDSIRLEKNLTK

-186 VFFGNNC
+186 IFFGNNC

-211 NANESAALAA
+211 NINESVILAS

-234 NDRLYARKIYV
+234 EERLHLRKIYV
-245 LNQMKKNNYISEEDY
+245 LAQMKNNNYIKEEEY

-266 NITFYTNRN
+266 NITIYKNKEKYT
-275 KNIFKAPHFVMYV
+275 FKAPHFVMYI
-288 KESIDKL
+288 KDSLDKL
-295 KYSNLIEVKTTLDY
+295 KYSNITEVKTTLDY
-309 KLQKEASLVISNS
+309 KMQKEASLVISNA
-322 SQSLHRFNVRNIS
+322 SQSLHSFNVRNIS
-335 CVILNAKTGETLSMI
+335 CVILNAKTGEVLSMI
-350 GSMNYFDDETDGA
+350 GSMDYFDKETDGS
-363 VNGATAL
+363 VNGAIAL

-424 IRYALANSLNI
+424 IRDALANSLNI
-435 PAVRWMAKYSLK
+435 PAVRWLSKYSLK

-480 LLDLVS
+480 LIDLAS

-495 IFINHYSTISLKKEN
+495 IFINHYSAVSLKKEN
-510 GEIFYIPKKSYSHK
+510 GDIFYFPKKSYTHK

-535 NDILSDR
+535 NKILSDR
-542 KARQGSFRSYRGLV
+542 NARMGSFRSYRGLV
-556 YPFKIAIKTG
+556 YPFSIAIKTG

-624 EWDKPKDIVE
+624 KWNKPKDIIE

-642 KLRGEFC
+642 KLKGEFC
-649 KETRVE
+649 KETRLE
-655 EFSLL
+655 EFSIF
-660 NVVKEECSVHNLYV
+660 NVPKEECDVHNLYI
-674 KRNED
+674 KRNSD
-679 GSVDKKVFLNLPSE
+679 GSIDKKVFLNLPSE
-693 YNDWLKERQI
+693 YNDWIKERQI
-703 EKPDSNWIRIKNIY
+703 EKPNSEWIKAENTY
-717 ADYNLNENQIR
+717 AYNNLSQI
-728 NNRNTQNSIR
+728 NNFNSI
-738 NSIQNSM
+738 NNQNK
-745 IKERIAITSPTDNS
+745 INERISIISPTDNS

-767 PIEYQNIFIS
+767 PLEYQNIFIS
-777 SYIPKDIAKASLYC
+777 SYIPKNIIEANLYC
-791 NEDII
+791 NEEII

-801 LKNGAI
+801 LKNGYVI
-807 SWNLKRGDYTFYI
+807 WNLKKGDYTFYI
-820 KAVNFEGNEI
+820 KAINSNGNDI
-830 KSPNINIYI
+830 KSPNINIFI

>member
-1 MKNLKKLKNIIKKIS
+1 MYNQKMKNIIKKIA
-16 LSIICFL
+16 LTIIYIL
-23 LFTLFILGLI
+23 LLTSFILGLI
-33 FSPKI
+33 FIPKV

-53 SKEELKKNENR
+53 SKEELQKNESR

-87 SEVKYSDLPETLIE
+87 KEVKYSDLPKNLIE
-101 AVISAEDKNFFKHKG
+101 AVISAEDKNFFIHKG

-123 RAFISNLLNKKIVS
+123 RAFISNLLNRKIVS
-137 GGSTITQQLSKSIIR
+137 GGSTITQQLSKSIIN

-186 VFFGNNC
+186 IFFGNNC

-211 NANESAALAA
+211 NINESVILAS

-234 NDRLYARKIYV
+234 EERLHLRKIYV
-245 LNQMKKNNYISEEDY
+245 LYQMKNNNYIKEEEY

-266 NITFYTNRN
+266 NTTIYTNRE
-275 KNIFKAPHFVMYV
+275 KNILKAPHFVMYI
-288 KESIDKL
+288 KDSIGKL
-295 KYSNLIEVKTTLDY
+295 KYSNITEVKTTLDY
-309 KLQKEASLVISNS
+309 KMQKEASLVISNA
-322 SQSLHRFNVRNIS
+322 SQSLHSFNVRNIS
-335 CVILNAKTGETLSMI
+335 CVILNAKTGEVLSMI
-350 GSMNYFDDETDGA
+350 GSMDYFDKETDGS
-363 VNGATAL
+363 VNGAIAL

-424 IRYALANSLNI
+424 IRDALANSLNI
-435 PAVRWMAKYSLK
+435 PAVRWLSKYSLK

-480 LLDLVS
+480 LIDLAS

-495 IFINHYSTISLKKEN
+495 IFINHYSAVSLKKEN
-510 GEIFYIPKKSYSHK
+510 GEIFYFPKKSYTHK

-535 NDILSDR
+535 NKILSDR
-542 KARQGSFRSYRGLV
+542 NARMGSFRSYRGLV
-556 YPFKIAIKTG
+556 YPFSIAIKTG
-566 TSKGSRDAWAVG
+566 TSKGSRDAWAIG

-624 EWDKPKDIVE
+624 KWHKPKDIIE

-642 KLRGEFC
+642 KLKGEFC
-649 KETRVE
+649 KETRLE
-655 EFSLL
+655 EFSIS
-660 NVVKEECSVHNLYV
+660 NVVKDECDVHNLYI
-674 KRNED
+674 KINSD
-679 GSVDKKVFLNLPSE
+679 GSFDKKVFLNLPSE
-693 YNDWLKERQI
+693 YNDWIKERQI
-703 EKPDSNWIRIKNIY
+703 EKPNSEWIKAENTY
-717 ADYNLNENQIR
+717 AYNVNQI
-728 NNRNTQNSIR
+728 NNFNSI
-738 NSIQNSM
+738 NNQNK
-745 IKERIAITSPTDNS
+745 INERISITSPTDNS
-759 VYKIDSTL
+759 IYKIDSTL
-767 PIEYQNIFIS
+767 PLEYQNIFIS
-777 SYIPKDIAKASLYC
+777 SYIPKNIIEANLYC
-791 NEDII
+791 NEEII

-801 LKNGAI
+801 LKNGSVI
-807 SWNLKRGDYTFYI
+807 WNLKKGDYTFYI
-820 KAVNFEGNEI
+820 KAINSNGNDI
-830 KSPNINIYI
+830 KSPNINIFI

>member
-1 MKNLKKLKNIIKKIS
+1 MKNIIKKII
-16 LSIICFL
+16 LSTICL
-23 LFTLFILGLI
+23 LFFASFILGLI
-33 FSPKI
+33 FYPKV

-53 SKEELKKNENR
+53 SKDELKKNEKR
-64 VLKIYDRNNI
+64 VLKIYDRNDI

-87 SEVKYSDLPETLIE
+87 FEVKYSDLPQNLIE
-101 AVISAEDKNFFKHKG
+101 AVISAEDKNFFNHKG

-123 RAFISNLLNKKIVS
+123 RAFFSNLLNRKIVS
-137 GGSTITQQLSKSIIR
+137 GGSTITQQLSKSIIY
-152 RERNYIN
+152 RERSYIN

-186 VFFGNNC
+186 VFLGNNC

-211 NANESAALAA
+211 TINESATLAA

-234 NDRLYARKIYV
+234 NDRLYERKIYV
-245 LNQMKKNNYISEEDY
+245 LNQMKKNDYITEEDY
-260 NNYINE
+260 NNYMNE
-266 NITFYTNRN
+266 NITFYTNRD
-275 KNIFKAPHFVMYV
+275 KNTFKAPHFVMYI

-309 KLQKEASLVISNS
+309 KLQKEASLVISNA
-322 SQSLHRFNVRNIS
+322 SQSLHNFNVRNIS
-335 CVILNAKTGETLSMI
+335 CIILNAKTGETLSMI
-350 GSMNYFDDETDGA
+350 GSMDYFDAETDGA
-363 VNGATAL
+363 VNGTIAL
-370 RQPGSALKPFLYA
+370 RQPGSTLKPFLYA

-401 YINSPGGDYIPENFD
+401 YISSPGGDYIPENFD

-424 IRYALANSLNI
+424 IRDALANSLNI
-435 PAVRWMAKYSLK
+435 PAVRWLAKYSLK

-457 LRSIDK
+457 LRTIDK

-480 LLDLVS
+480 LLDLTA

-510 GEIFYIPKKSYSHK
+510 GERFYIPKKSYSHK

-542 KARQGSFRSYRGLV
+542 NARQGSFRSYRGLV
-556 YPFKIAIKTG
+556 YPFKVAIKTG
-566 TSKGSRDAWAVG
+566 TSKGSRDAWAIG

-614 SMLNKSQKET
+614 SMLNKTQEET

-649 KETRVE
+649 KETRLE
-655 EFSLL
+655 EFSHL
-660 NVVKEECSVHNLYV
+660 NVVKEECDVHNLYI
-674 KRNED
+674 KRNDD
-679 GSVDKKVFLNLPSE
+679 GNIIKKVFINLPSE

-703 EKPDSNWIRIKNIY
+703 EKPDSKWTMVKNIY
-717 ADYNLNENQIR
+717 DNTNINENLV
-728 NNRNTQNSIR
+728 NNRNNINTV
-738 NSIQNSM
+738 
-745 IKERIAITSPTDNS
+745 KERIAITSPTDNS

-767 PIEYQNIFIS
+767 PIKYQNIFIY
-777 SYIPKDIAKASLYC
+777 SYIPNDISQASLYC

-796 ANIEE
+796 ANIDE

-820 KAVNFEGNEI
+820 KAINFEGNEI

>member
-1 MKNLKKLKNIIKKIS
+1 MYKQKMKNIIKKIA
-16 LSIICFL
+16 LTIIYIL
-23 LFTLFILGLI
+23 LLTSFILGLI
-33 FSPKI
+33 FIPKV

-53 SKEELKKNENR
+53 SKEELQKNESR

-87 SEVKYSDLPETLIE
+87 KEVKYSDLPQNLIE

-123 RAFISNLLNKKIVS
+123 RAFISNLLNRKIVS
-137 GGSTITQQLSKSIIR
+137 GGSTITQQLSKSIINR
-152 RERNYIN
+152 KRNYIN

-164 LDSIRLEKNMTK
+164 LDSIRLEKNLTK

-186 VFFGNNC
+186 IFFGNNC

-211 NANESAALAA
+211 NINESVILAS

-234 NDRLYARKIYV
+234 EERLHLRKIYV
-245 LNQMKKNNYISEEDY
+245 LAQMKNNNYIKEEEY

-266 NITFYTNRN
+266 NITIYKNKEKYT
-275 KNIFKAPHFVMYV
+275 FKAPHFVMYI
-288 KESIDKL
+288 KDSLDKL
-295 KYSNLIEVKTTLDY
+295 KYSNITEVKTTLDY
-309 KLQKEASLVISNS
+309 KMQKEASLVISNA
-322 SQSLHRFNVRNIS
+322 SQSLHSFNVRNIS
-335 CVILNAKTGETLSMI
+335 CVILNAKTGEVLSMI
-350 GSMNYFDDETDGA
+350 GSMDYFDKETDGS
-363 VNGATAL
+363 VNGAIAL

-424 IRYALANSLNI
+424 IRDALANSLNI
-435 PAVRWMAKYSLK
+435 PAVRWLSKYSLK

-480 LLDLVS
+480 LIDLSS

-495 IFINHYSTISLKKEN
+495 IFINHYSAVSLKKEN
-510 GEIFYIPKKSYSHK
+510 GDIFYFPKKSYTHK
-524 RVISE
+524 RVISK

-535 NDILSDR
+535 NKILSDR
-542 KARQGSFRSYRGLV
+542 NARMGSFRSYRGLV
-556 YPFKIAIKTG
+556 YPFSIAIKTG
-566 TSKGSRDAWAVG
+566 TSKGSRDAWAIG

-624 EWDKPKDIVE
+624 KWDKPKDIIE

-649 KETRVE
+649 KETRLE
-655 EFSLL
+655 EFSIF
-660 NVVKEECSVHNLYV
+660 NVPKEECGVHNLYI
-674 KRNED
+674 KRNPN
-679 GSVDKKVFLNLPSE
+679 GSIDKKVFLNLPSE
-693 YNDWLKERQI
+693 YNDWIKERQI
-703 EKPDSNWIRIKNIY
+703 EKPNSEWIKAENTY
-717 ADYNLNENQIR
+717 AYNNLSQI
-728 NNRNTQNSIR
+728 NNFNSI
-738 NSIQNSM
+738 NNQNK
-745 IKERIAITSPTDNS
+745 INERISIISPTDNS

-767 PIEYQNIFIS
+767 PLEYQNIFIS
-777 SYIPKDIAKASLYC
+777 SYIPKNIIEANLYC
-791 NEDII
+791 NEEII

-801 LKNGAI
+801 LKNGYVI
-807 SWNLKRGDYTFYI
+807 WNLKKGDYTFYI
-820 KAVNFEGNEI
+820 KAINSNGNDI
-830 KSPNINIYI
+830 KSPNINIFI

>member
-1 MKNLKKLKNIIKKIS
+1 MYKQKMKNIIKKIA
-16 LSIICFL
+16 LTIIYIL
-23 LFTLFILGLI
+23 LLTSFILGLI
-33 FSPKI
+33 FIPKV

-53 SKEELKKNENR
+53 SKEELQKNESR

-87 SEVKYSDLPETLIE
+87 KEVKYSNLPQNLIE

-123 RAFISNLLNKKIVS
+123 RAFISNLLNRKIVS
-137 GGSTITQQLSKSIIR
+137 GGSTITQQLSKSIIH

-164 LDSIRLEKNMTK
+164 LDSIRLEKNLTK

-186 VFFGNNC
+186 IFFGNNC

-211 NANESAALAA
+211 NINESVILAS

-234 NDRLYARKIYV
+234 EERLHLRKIYV
-245 LNQMKKNNYISEEDY
+245 LGQMKNNNYIKEEEY

-266 NITFYTNRN
+266 NTTIYTNRE
-275 KNIFKAPHFVMYV
+275 KNILKAPHFVMYI
-288 KESIDKL
+288 KDSLDKL
-295 KYSNLIEVKTTLDY
+295 KYSNITEVKTTLDY
-309 KLQKEASLVISNS
+309 KMQKEASLVISNA
-322 SQSLHRFNVRNIS
+322 SQSLHSFNVRNIS
-335 CVILNAKTGETLSMI
+335 CVILNAKTGEVLSMI
-350 GSMNYFDDETDGA
+350 GSMDYFDKETDGS
-363 VNGATAL
+363 VNGAIAL

-424 IRYALANSLNI
+424 IRDALANSLNI
-435 PAVRWMAKYSLK
+435 PAVRWLSKYSLK

-470 SLVLGSAEVR
+470 SLVLGSSEVR
-480 LLDLVS
+480 LIDLAS

-495 IFINHYSTISLKKEN
+495 IFINHYSAVSLKKEN
-510 GEIFYIPKKSYSHK
+510 GEIFYFPKKSYTHK

-535 NDILSDR
+535 NKILSDR
-542 KARQGSFRSYRGLV
+542 NARMGSFRSYRGLV
-556 YPFKIAIKTG
+556 YPFSIAIKTG
-566 TSKGSRDAWAVG
+566 TSKGSRDAWAIG

-624 EWDKPKDIVE
+624 KWNKPKDIIE

-649 KETRVE
+649 KETRLE
-655 EFSLL
+655 EFSIF
-660 NVVKEECSVHNLYV
+660 NVPKEECDVHNLYI
-674 KRNED
+674 KRNSD
-679 GSVDKKVFLNLPSE
+679 GSIDKKVFLNLSSE
-693 YNDWLKERQI
+693 YNDWIKERQI
-703 EKPDSNWIRIKNIY
+703 EKPNSEWIKAENTY
-717 ADYNLNENQIR
+717 AYNNLNQI
-728 NNRNTQNSIR
+728 NNFNSI
-738 NSIQNSM
+738 NNQNK
-745 IKERIAITSPTDNS
+745 INERISITSPTDNS

-767 PIEYQNIFIS
+767 PLEYQNIFIS
-777 SYIPKDIAKASLYC
+777 SYIPKNIIEANLYC
-791 NEDII
+791 NEEII

-801 LKNGAI
+801 LKNGSVI
-807 SWNLKRGDYTFYI
+807 WNLKKGDYTFYI
-820 KAVNFEGNEI
+820 KAINFEGNEL
-830 KSPNINIYI
+830 KSPNINIFI

>member
-1 MKNLKKLKNIIKKIS
+1 MYKQKMKNIIKKIA
-16 LSIICFL
+16 LTIIYIL
-23 LFTLFILGLI
+23 LLTSFILGLI
-33 FSPKI
+33 FIPKV

-53 SKEELKKNENR
+53 SKEELQKNESR

-87 SEVKYSDLPETLIE
+87 KEVKYSNLPQNLIE

-123 RAFISNLLNKKIVS
+123 RAFISNLLNRKIVS
-137 GGSTITQQLSKSIIR
+137 GGSTITQQLSKSIIH

-164 LDSIRLEKNMTK
+164 LDSIRLEKNLTK

-186 VFFGNNC
+186 IFFGNNC

-211 NANESAALAA
+211 NINESVILAS

-234 NDRLYARKIYV
+234 EERLHLRKIYV
-245 LNQMKKNNYISEEDY
+245 LGQMKNNNYIKEEEY

-266 NITFYTNRN
+266 NTTIYTNRE
-275 KNIFKAPHFVMYV
+275 KNILKAPHFVMYI
-288 KESIDKL
+288 KDSLDKL
-295 KYSNLIEVKTTLDY
+295 KYSNITEVKTTLDY
-309 KLQKEASLVISNS
+309 KMQKEASLVISNA
-322 SQSLHRFNVRNIS
+322 SQSLHSFNVRNIS
-335 CVILNAKTGETLSMI
+335 CVILNAKTGEVLSMI
-350 GSMNYFDDETDGA
+350 GSMDYFDKETDGS
-363 VNGATAL
+363 VNGAIAL

-424 IRYALANSLNI
+424 IRDALANSLNI
-435 PAVRWMAKYSLK
+435 PAVRWLSKYSLK

-480 LLDLVS
+480 LIDLAS

-495 IFINHYSTISLKKEN
+495 IFINHYSAVSLKKEN
-510 GEIFYIPKKSYSHK
+510 GEIFYFPKKSYTHK

-535 NDILSDR
+535 NKILSDR
-542 KARQGSFRSYRGLV
+542 NARMGSFRSYRGLV
-556 YPFKIAIKTG
+556 YPFSIAIKTG
-566 TSKGSRDAWAVG
+566 TSKGSRDAWAIG

-624 EWDKPKDIVE
+624 KWDKPSDIVE

-649 KETRVE
+649 KETRLE
-655 EFSLL
+655 EFSIF
-660 NVVKEECSVHNLYV
+660 NVPKEECDVHNLYI
-674 KRNED
+674 KRNSD
-679 GSVDKKVFLNLPSE
+679 GSIDKKVFLNLSSE
-693 YNDWLKERQI
+693 YNDWIKERQI
-703 EKPDSNWIRIKNIY
+703 EKPNSEWIKAENTY
-717 ADYNLNENQIR
+717 AYNNLNQI
-728 NNRNTQNSIR
+728 NNFNSI
-738 NSIQNSM
+738 NNQNK
-745 IKERIAITSPTDNS
+745 INERISITSPTDNS

-767 PIEYQNIFIS
+767 PLEYQNIFIS
-777 SYIPKDIAKASLYC
+777 SYIPKNIIEANLYC
-791 NEDII
+791 NEEII

-801 LKNGAI
+801 LKNGSVI
-807 SWNLKRGDYTFYI
+807 WNLKKGDYTFYI
-820 KAVNFEGNEI
+820 KAINFEGNEL
-830 KSPNINIYI
+830 KSPNINIFI

>member
-1 MKNLKKLKNIIKKIS
+1 MKNIKKLIKKIF
-16 LSIICFL
+16 LSIICL
-23 LFTLFILGLI
+23 LLIVLFVSGLI
-33 FSPKI
+33 FAPKI
-38 YKLYKFSKEY
+38 YNLYKFSKEY
-48 INKPF
+48 IDKPF
-53 SKEELKKNENR
+53 SKDELKKNESR

-74 LLANLF
+74 ALANLF

-87 SEVKYSDLPETLIE
+87 KEVKYSDLPQNLIE
-101 AVISAEDKNFFKHKG
+101 AVISAEDKNFFAHKG
-116 IDYKAIL
+116 IDCKAIL

-137 GGSTITQQLSKSIIR
+137 GGSTITQQLSKSLIH

-186 VFFGNNC
+186 IFFGNNC

-211 NANESAALAA
+211 NINESAILAS

-234 NDRLYARKIYV
+234 NERLHSRKKYV

-260 NNYINE
+260 NNCINE
-266 NITFYTNRN
+266 NITIHKNRD
-275 KNIFKAPHFVMYV
+275 KNILKAPHFVMYI
-288 KESIDKL
+288 KDSLDKL

-309 KLQKEASLVISNS
+309 KLQKEASLVISNT
-322 SQSLHRFNVRNIS
+322 SQSLHSFNVRNIS
-335 CVILNAKTGETLSMI
+335 CVILNAKTGEVLSMI
-350 GSMNYFDDETDGA
+350 GSMDYFDKETDGS

-401 YINSPGGDYIPENFD
+401 YISSPGGDYIPENFD

-424 IRYALANSLNI
+424 IRDALANSLNI
-435 PAVRWMAKYSLK
+435 PAVRWLSKYSLK

-457 LRSIDK
+457 LNSIDK

-480 LLDLVS
+480 LIDLAS

-510 GEIFYIPKKSYSHK
+510 GETFYMSKKSSNHK

-535 NDILSDR
+535 NKILSDR
-542 KARQGSFRSYRGLV
+542 NARQGSFRSYRGLV
-556 YPFKIAIKTG
+556 YPFSVAIKTG

-614 SMLNKSQKET
+614 FMLNKSQKET
-624 EWDKPKDIVE
+624 VWDKPSDIVE

-649 KETRVE
+649 KETRLE
-655 EFSLL
+655 EFSLA
-660 NVVKEECSVHNLYV
+660 NVVREECDVHNLYI
-674 KRNED
+674 KRNSD
-679 GSVDKKVFLNLPSE
+679 GSIDKKVFLNLPSE
-693 YNDWLKERQI
+693 YNDWIKERQI
-703 EKPDSNWIRIKNIY
+703 EKPSSEWIMAKNTY
-717 ADYNLNENQIR
+717 AYNNNDLNQI
-728 NNRNTQNSIR
+728 NSFNNQNRN
-738 NSIQNSM
+738 
-745 IKERIAITSPTDNS
+745 ERISITSPTDNS

-777 SYIPKDIAKASLYC
+777 SYIPKNITEANLYC
-791 NEDII
+791 NEEII
-796 ANIEE
+796 ANMEE

-820 KAVNFEGNEI
+820 KAINFDGNEL
-830 KSPNINIYI
+830 KSPNINIFI